1 MYIQGLIRGF
11 RMLALEFLEN
21 ATGVFTS
28 SSDSY
33 ELCRNVVHADFLD
46 AGASGSQLVA
56 IDQKGSLRVIASYG
70 NSYPMPE
77 GLSLWDDNPIS
88 KALGSKEVVS
98 LGWEAASITVFP
110 FYKSMA
116 PVGGLVVVSARKVAK
131 LENSAKNIL
140 AQLGAFYLDTNGLSI
155 KQGAVRAEG
164 SPEELTD
171 RQRQVLGYMAL
182 GQTNAEIARVMLLS
196 ESTIRQE
203 TVRIYRAFG
212 VNSRTEAS
220 KKGKALGLIAKQ
232 TAIN

>member
-1 MYIQGLIRGF
+1 
-11 RMLALEFLEN
+11 MLALEFLEN
-21 ATGVFTS
+21 ATGVITS

-33 ELCRNVVHADFLD
+33 ELCRNVVHGDFLG

-70 NSYPMPE
+70 NSYPIPE

-88 KALGSKEVVS
+88 KALGSKEVAS
-98 LGWEAASITVFP
+98 FAWENAFITVFP

-116 PVGGLVVVSARKVAK
+116 PVGGLVVVSGKKVAK
-131 LENSAKNIL
+131 LEDSAKNVL
-140 AQLGAFYLDTNGLSI
+140 AQLGAFYLDTNGLNI
-155 KQGAVRAEG
+155 KQGAVRTEG
-164 SPEELTD
+164 NPEELTD
-171 RQRQVLGYMAL
+171 RQRQVLSYMAL

-203 TVRIYRAFG
+203 TVRIYRALG

-220 KKGKALGLIAKQ
+220 KKGKALGLIPKQ
-232 TAIN
+232 SLAS

>member
-1 MYIQGLIRGF
+1 
-11 RMLALEFLEN
+11 MLALEFLEN
-21 ATGVFTS
+21 ATGVITS

-33 ELCRNVVHADFLD
+33 ELCRNVVHGDFLG

-70 NSYPMPE
+70 NSYPIPE

-88 KALGSKEVVS
+88 KALGSKEV
-98 LGWEAASITVFP
+98 ASFAWDSAFITVFP

-116 PVGGLVVVSARKVAK
+116 PVGGLVVVSGKKVAK
-131 LENSAKNIL
+131 LEDSAKNVL
-140 AQLGAFYLDTNGLSI
+140 AQLGAFYLDTNGLNI
-155 KQGAVRAEG
+155 KQGPVRAEG
-164 SPEELTD
+164 NPEELTD
-171 RQRQVLGYMAL
+171 RQRQVLGHMAL

-203 TVRIYRAFG
+203 TVRIYRSLG

-220 KKGKALGLIAKQ
+220 KKGKALGLIPKQ
-232 TAIN
+232 SLAS